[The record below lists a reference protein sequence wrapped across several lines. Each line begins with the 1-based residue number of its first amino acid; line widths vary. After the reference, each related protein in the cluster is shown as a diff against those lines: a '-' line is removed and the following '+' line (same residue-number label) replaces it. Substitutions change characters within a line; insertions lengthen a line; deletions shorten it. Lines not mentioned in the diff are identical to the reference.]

1 MKNNFPR
8 QGYSGFTLIELLVV
22 IAIIGVLAGLG
33 LSVTGGV
40 KRQQYLKPARAEL
53 DQIATALDNFK
64 AQYGV
69 YPPSNPNLTPALNT
83 LYYELSGVT
92 HNLASQTYTT
102 LDRSYTISDGSYAAT
117 FTAGGA
123 SIGGIINCTKGS
135 AEDGTAAKDFLPS
148 LRQNRI
154 GTETNGTTLIGILV
168 TSVGGPDQR
177 YMAALAAAGFS
188 GNPFRYVYPGTNNP
202 SSYDLWIDL
211 SISGKTNRISN
222 WTRQP
227 QILP

>member
-1 MKNNFPR
+1 
-8 QGYSGFTLIELLVV
+8 LAV
-22 IAIIGVLAGLG
+22 IGA
-33 LSVTGGV
+33 V
-40 KRQQYLKPARAEL
+40 KRHEYLDPARTEV
-53 DQIATALDNFK
+53 DQIATALDNYK
-64 AQYGV
+64 AKYGV

-83 LYYELSGVT
+83 LYFELSGVT
-92 HNLASQTYTT
+92 HNLANQTYTT
-102 LDRSYTISDGSYAAT
+102 LDSSYTISEGNYAAA

-123 SIGGIINCTKGS
+123 SIGGIINCTKGN
-135 AEDGTAAKDFLPS
+135 AEEGTAAKNFLAG

-154 GTETNGTTLIGILV
+154 GAETNGTTLIGILV
-168 TSVGGPDQR
+168 TAVGGPDQR
-177 YMAALAAAGFS
+177 YMAALSATGFS